1 MTLRSGDFKS
11 PASHHFRHPGFR
23 RPECNDGA
31 NAPFT
36 IQTDSAI
43 HSPNRVTV
51 VEGNSAPRR
60 PVDGVMPR
68 PARAGNSVRGAV
80 SSDRFDASNAGR
92 RMVEVTQ
99 CRHTEGR
106 PGLSRTA
113 DSGQRAREFAGRATG
128 FAISAAPRL
137 SAQRTGRRQLA
148 RGVTA
153 RCGLPAVTG
162 PGARRVIHWSTHS
175 ASRVPVDGG
184 TSA

>member
-43 HSPNRVTV
+43 SSPNRVTV
-51 VEGNSAPRR
+51 VEGHLAARR
-60 PVDGVMPR
+60 PVGGVMPR

-99 CRHTEGR
+99 CRDTEGR
-106 PGLSRTA
+106 PGLSQTA
-113 DSGQRAREFAGRATG
+113 DNGQRAREFAGRAIG
-128 FAISAAPRL
+128 FVVSAAPRPA
-137 SAQRTGRRQLA
+137 AQRTGRRHLA

-153 RCGLPAVTG
+153 RCGLPAATG
-162 PGARRVIHWSTHS
+162 SGARRVFQRSMHS